1 MNTKSDVYIVI
12 IFILVICIAMVFNN
26 YWHRRQI
33 EKQNIKIETLQS
45 IINDFKMENLKSLK

>member
-1 MNTKSDVYIVI
+1 MDTKSDIVI

-33 EKQNIKIETLQS
+33 EKQNIKIETLES
-45 IINDFKMENLKSLK
+45 IINDFKTENLKQLK